1 MTTSNEERLRDYL
14 RRVTADLHRTRQ
26 RLVEAESPDPEPI
39 AIVAMSCRYPGGVR
53 SPEDLWELV
62 HAGHEGISP
71 FPADRG
77 WDLSALY
84 HPDPDHPGTTYV
96 REGGFLHDA
105 ADFDAALFDISP
117 REALAMDPQQ
127 RLLLETS
134 WEAFERAGIDPVSLR
149 GSDTAVF
156 TGVTY
161 QDYRSRLRQVPEELR
176 GHLVTG
182 NTASVASGRVA
193 YTFGLEGPAV
203 TLDTACSSSLVA
215 LHWAAHALRSRECS
229 LALAGGVVVMAS
241 PEMFV
246 DFGRQRG
253 LSRDGRCRSFAADAG
268 GFGSAEGVGLLLL
281 ERLSDARRNG
291 HPVLALLRGSA
302 VNQDGAS
309 NGLTAPSGPAQER
322 VIGQALTDARLA
334 ASDVDAVEAHGTG
347 TQLGDP
353 IEARALLA
361 TYCRGR
367 ERPLWVGSVK
377 SNIGHTQAAAGA
389 AGVIKMVMALR
400 HRILP
405 RTLHADDPSPHVD
418 WSGKLALLTEH
429 VPWARDDG
437 RPRRAAVS
445 SFGVSGTNAHVI
457 LEEAGPEAAQ
467 APPATAPDLVPWVLS
482 GRTRDALRGQAVR
495 LARFLR
501 ATPDVPVADVGYNL
515 ATTRAVLEHRAVV
528 VGNGREELLRGLD
541 ALGTGTPTAHVVR
554 GAATATGRVA
564 LVFPGQGTQWTGMA
578 RELLATEPAFAARMA
593 QCAEAV
599 GEYVDWSVLDV
610 VRGAEGAPG
619 TDRVDVVQP
628 VLFSIMVSLAEVWRS
643 YGVVPEAVVGHSQG
657 EIAAACVAGALSLN
671 DAARVVV
678 TRSRALRRLCGR
690 GGMLSVVAPAAE
702 VSALLRP
709 WDGRLWVAAVN
720 GPAAVAVSGDA
731 DALHEFER
739 ELSRLGVL
747 RWRLAGVDF
756 AAHSAHVDDIRA
768 EIEAGLTGIA
778 PREGDIPF
786 YSTVDGARL
795 DATAL
800 DGEYWYRNLRH
811 VVRFEAAVRAL
822 IGDGF
827 TAFVESSAQPV
838 LTVGTQDTADAMGV
852 EIVAVGSLRRDQG
865 GPRRLLTSLADAH
878 VAGVRIDWT
887 RAFGDTPRP
896 HADLPTY
903 AFQRQRYWLAD
914 TAEPADAAGHGLDT
928 TGHPLLG
935 AALALPESDGV
946 VLTGRLST
954 RSHPWL
960 ADHTVF
966 GSVLVPGTAL
976 IDMAIRAGDEVGCG
990 HLRELTLEKPLM
1002 LAETAGVHIRV
1013 SVRAADE
1020 SGDRPLSVHSRPE
1033 DAPPGT
1039 GWTRHAVGAVTSSEP
1054 AEPAASVTQ
1063 WPPTGATPV
1072 DLDGFYDRL
1081 GNAGLGY
1088 GPAFRGLR
1096 AVWRLGDEIFA
1107 EAELPE
1113 NAEPRGFGLHPVL
1126 LDSVL
1131 QAVLPD
1137 LLDAGAAG
1145 TGPGQV
1151 RLPFS
1156 FAGVSL
1162 HAVGAGRVRARISP
1176 DGRGSAVVE
1185 VTDDAGQPVALARSL
1200 VTRAVTAGQL
1210 RGASDSL
1217 YQVRWTPVAAG
1228 PPYTGRCA
1236 ILGPDTLGLR
1246 AGLEAAGVQVDMC
1259 PGLDALGEAVPDVV
1273 VVPVDGRHGDTR
1285 TTLRATLE
1293 LAQRWLGDE
1302 ASGGSRLVV
1311 VTRGAV
1317 ATYAGEDVPDLAAA
1331 PTWGLLRTAQS
1342 EHPDRFV
1349 LIDVEDPEEA
1359 EDAEGS
1365 ENLDDTATDRGRA
1378 LADAVGSGEP
1388 QVAVRG
1394 GVPLAPRLVP
1404 AASAD
1409 RLTPPSDS
1417 RTWRLET
1424 ARTGT
1429 IGGLALVDH
1438 PRAREPLPAGHVR
1451 IALRAAG
1458 LNFRDVL
1465 ITLGMY
1471 PGEAVMGTEGAG
1483 IVLETAPG
1491 ITDLRPG
1498 DRVFGLLAEGAGP
1511 VVVVDRRTLAVMPD
1525 DWSFVQAASVPAA
1538 FLTAYYGLVD
1548 LAGLRPGQSVLVHAA
1563 AGGVGMAAV
1572 QLARHLGAEVFGT
1585 AGPTKWD
1592 VLRSSGLPERH
1603 IASSRTTGFEARFRE
1618 VTEGAGVDVVL
1629 NSLVRDL
1636 MDASLRLLPRG
1647 GRFLDMG
1654 KTDVRTPA
1662 DVAAAHPGVTYRAFD
1677 LLDAGPERIGQ
1688 MLAEIVELFEQ
1699 KALRHLPLTTYDIR
1713 RAPEAYRHMSQAR
1726 HIGKIVFTVPA
1737 ALDPQGTVLVTGGTG
1752 TLGRAMAR
1760 HLVTGHG
1767 ARRLMLVSRQGMR
1780 APGADDLATELTELG
1795 ADVAV
1800 TACDVTDRA
1809 ALADVLATVPAEHP
1823 LTAVVHTAGALDDG
1837 VVESLTPHR
1846 LDTVTRPKIDAA
1858 RHLHE
1863 LTRGAD
1869 LAFFALFS
1877 SAAGLLGAP
1886 GQGNY
1891 AAANTFL
1898 DALAHHR
1905 TAHGLPA
1912 VSLAWGLWSERSGL
1926 TGHLG
1931 AAELRR
1937 KAQRGV
1943 LGLSTEEGLALFDAA
1958 LGTGEPVTAPVRLDT
1973 TALRGSRLPMLQG
1986 VLGAPSRRA
1995 VRSAGD
2001 PDSLTRRLLRL
2012 PPGERHQTL
2021 VDLVRGHA
2029 AAVLGFAGPDEIAAR
2044 RGFQELG
2051 FDSLT
2056 GVELR
2061 NRLKAATGL
2070 RLPATLVFDHPS
2082 AFALGEFLHAQLV
2095 PDGHADARDVLA
2107 ALHGLEST
2115 LAGLPSDAA
2124 ARAQV
2129 MARLRALLSAENS
2142 APPVDGSDLDSATD
2156 DELFHM
2162 VDDQAGG

>member
-1 MTTSNEERLRDYL
+1 MTTSNEEKLRDYL

-26 RLVEAESPDPEPI
+26 RLLEAESQDREPI

-62 HAGHEGISP
+62 HAGREGISA

-84 HPDPDHPGTTYV
+84 HPDPDHLGTTYV

-105 ADFDAALFDISP
+105 ADFDAAFFDISP

-127 RLLLETS
+127 RLLLETT
-134 WEAFERAGIDPVSLR
+134 WEAFERAGIDPMSLR

-161 QDYRSRLRQVPEELR
+161 QDYSSRLHQVPDELR

-182 NTASVASGRVA
+182 NIASVASGRVA

-241 PEMFV
+241 PEMFLE
-246 DFGRQRG
+246 FGRQRG
-253 LSRDGRCRSFAADAG
+253 LSQDGRCRSFAADAG

-322 VIGQALTDARLA
+322 VIRQALTHARLA

-353 IEARALLA
+353 IEARSLLA
-361 TYCRGR
+361 TYGQER
-367 ERPLWVGSVK
+367 ERPLWLGSVK

-400 HRILP
+400 HGILP

-418 WSGKLALLTEH
+418 WSGKVALLTEH
-429 VPWARDDG
+429 VPWEQEDG

-457 LEEAGPEAAQ
+457 LEEAGPATEE
-467 APPATAPDLVPWVLS
+467 APPVNAPGLVPWVLS
-482 GRTRDALRGQAVR
+482 GGTQDALRDQAAR

-501 ATPDVPVADVGYNL
+501 AAPDVPVVDVAYNL

-528 VGNGREELLRGLD
+528 VGNDREELLRGLD
-541 ALGTGTPTAHVVR
+541 ALGTGAPAAHVVR

-578 RELLATEPAFAARMA
+578 RELLETEPVFAARMA
-593 QCAEAV
+593 ECAEAV
-599 GEYVDWSVLDV
+599 GEYTDWSVLDV
-610 VRGAEGAPG
+610 VRGTGGPPEA
-619 TDRVDVVQP
+619 DRVDVVQP
-628 VLFSIMVSLAEVWRS
+628 VLFSIMVSLADVWRS
-643 YGVVPEAVVGHSQG
+643 YGVVPAAVVGHSQG

-678 TRSRALRRLCGR
+678 MRSRALRRLCGR
-690 GGMLSVVAPAAE
+690 GGMLSVVAAASD
-702 VSALLRP
+702 VTAMLRP
-709 WDGRLWVAAVN
+709 WDGRLWVAVVN

-731 DALHEFER
+731 DALDEFER
-739 ELSRLGVL
+739 ELSRRGVL

-768 EIEAGLTGIA
+768 EIEAGLTGIT
-778 PREGDIPF
+778 PRESEIPF

-795 DATAL
+795 EDTTAL
-800 DGEYWYRNLRH
+800 DAEYWYRNLRH
-811 VVRFEAAVRAL
+811 VVRFEPAVRAL
-822 IGDGF
+822 IGDGH
-827 TAFVESSAQPV
+827 TAFVESSTHPV
-838 LTVGTQDTADAMGV
+838 LTVGMQDTADALDV
-852 EIVAVGSLRRDQG
+852 EIAAVGSLRRDDG

-896 HADLPTY
+896 HVDLPTY
-903 AFQRQRYWLAD
+903 AFQRQRYWLAN

-928 TGHPLLG
+928 TGHPLLT
-935 AALALPESDGV
+935 AALPVPESDGV
-946 VLTGRLST
+946 VFVGRLSPG
-954 RSHPWL
+954 SQPWL

-966 GSVLVPGTAL
+966 GSVLVPGTVL

-1002 LAETAGVHIRV
+1002 LPETAGVGIRV
-1013 SVRAADE
+1013 SVEAEDE
-1020 SGDRPLSVHSRPE
+1020 SGDRALSVHSRPE

-1039 GWTRHAVGAVTSSEP
+1039 EWTRHAVGALTSSES
-1054 AEPAASVTQ
+1054 AEPAAAVTE
-1063 WPPTGATPV
+1063 WPPTGATAV
-1072 DLDGFYDRL
+1072 DLDGFYERL
-1081 GNAGLGY
+1081 GDVGLGY

-1096 AVWRLGDEIFA
+1096 AVWRLGDEILA
-1107 EAELPE
+1107 EVELPE
-1113 NAEPRGFGLHPVL
+1113 NAETRGFGLHPVL

-1131 QAVLPD
+1131 QALLPG
-1137 LLDAGAAG
+1137 LLDSGAAG

-1156 FAGVSL
+1156 FAGVDL

-1176 DGRGSAVVE
+1176 DGAGSVAVE
-1185 VTDDAGQPVALARSL
+1185 VTDDSGQPVASVRSF

-1210 RGASDSL
+1210 GVAGDSL
-1217 YQVRWTPVAAG
+1217 HRVVWTPVVAG
-1228 PPYTGRCA
+1228 RPYAGRCA
-1236 ILGPDTLGLR
+1236 VLGTDPLGLR
-1246 AGLEAAGVQVDMC
+1246 VGLEAAGAQVDVC
-1259 PGLDALGEAVPDVV
+1259 SVPDALGEVVPDVV
-1273 VVPVDGRHGDTR
+1273 IVPVDGRDGDTA
-1285 TTLRATLE
+1285 TTLRETLE
-1293 LAQRWLGDE
+1293 LAQRWLADE
-1302 ASGGSRLVV
+1302 ASAGSRLAV
-1311 VTRGAV
+1311 VTRGAI
-1317 ATYAGEDVPDLAAA
+1317 ATHDGEDVPDLAAA
-1331 PTWGLLRTAQS
+1331 PAWGLLRTAQS

-1349 LIDVEDPEEA
+1349 LIDAETDTEDAWDPE
-1359 EDAEGS
+1359 S
-1365 ENLDDTATDRGRA
+1365 LDDPATARGRA
-1378 LADAVGSGEP
+1378 LADALGSGEP

-1394 GVPLAPRLVP
+1394 GVLLAPRLVRT
-1404 AASAD
+1404 ASAD
-1409 RLTPPSDS
+1409 RLTPPSGS
-1417 RTWRLET
+1417 STWCLDT

-1429 IGGLALVDH
+1429 IGGLTLVDH
-1438 PRAREPLPAGHVR
+1438 PQAREPLPAGYVR

-1471 PGEAVMGTEGAG
+1471 PGDAVMGTEGAG
-1483 IVLETAPG
+1483 IVLETAPD

-1498 DRVFGLLAEGAGP
+1498 DRVFGLLAGCAGP

-1548 LAGLRPGQSVLVHAA
+1548 LADLRPGESVLVHAA

-1572 QLARHLGAEVFGT
+1572 QLAVHLGAEVYGT

-1592 VLRSSGLPERH
+1592 VLRSSGLAERH
-1603 IASSRTTGFEARFRE
+1603 IASSRTSEFEGRFHD
-1618 VTEGAGVDVVL
+1618 VTDGAGMDVVL

-1654 KTDVRTPA
+1654 KTDIRTSA

-1677 LLDAGPERIGQ
+1677 LLDAGPERIG
-1688 MLAEIVELFEQ
+1688 EILGEIAELFA
-1699 KALRHLPLTTYDIR
+1699 KGALRHLPLTTYDIR
-1713 RAPEAYRHMSQAR
+1713 RAPEAYRYMSQAR

-1752 TLGRAMAR
+1752 TLGRATAR

-1780 APGADDLATELTELG
+1780 APGADDLVVELKQLG
-1795 ADVAV
+1795 ADVSV

-1837 VVESLTPHR
+1837 VIESLTPKR
-1846 LDTVTRPKIDAA
+1846 LATVTRPKLDAA
-1858 RHLHE
+1858 LHLHE

-1869 LAFFALFS
+1869 LAVFALYS
-1877 SAAGLLGAP
+1877 SVAGLLGAP

-1905 TAHGLPA
+1905 TAQGLPA

-1926 TGHLG
+1926 TSHLD

-1958 LGTGEPVTAPVRLDT
+1958 LTTGEPMTAPVRLDT

-1986 VLGAPSRRA
+1986 VLGAPARRA

-2001 PDSLTRRLLRL
+2001 PQSLTRRLLQL
-2012 PPGERHQTL
+2012 PPGERRQTL

-2029 AAVLGFAGPDEIAAR
+2029 AAVLGFAGPDGIKAR

-2061 NRLKAATGL
+2061 NRLKTATGL
-2070 RLPATLVFDHPS
+2070 RLPATLVFDYPS
-2082 AFALGEFLHAQLV
+2082 PFALGDFLHTQIV
-2095 PDGHADARDVLA
+2095 PDGRADGQAALA
-2107 ALHGLEST
+2107 ALHGMETT
-2115 LAGLPSDAA
+2115 LAGLAA
-2124 ARAQV
+2124 DTPARAQV
-2129 MARLRALLSAENS
+2129 MARLRALVSAETGGLP
-2142 APPVDGSDLDSATD
+2142 ADGGDLDSATD
-2156 DELFHM
+2156 DELFRM
-2162 VDDQAGG
+2162 VDDPAGG

>member
-1 MTTSNEERLRDYL
+1 MSTSNEEKLRDCL
-14 RRVTADLHRTRQ
+14 RRVTADLHRTRR
-26 RLVEAESPDPEPI
+26 RLLESEPGDREPI

-62 HAGHEGISP
+62 HAGREGISP

-105 ADFDAALFDISP
+105 VEFDAAFFDMSP

-134 WEAFERAGIDPVSLR
+134 WEAFERAGIDPGSLR

-156 TGVTY
+156 TGVTH
-161 QDYRSRLRQVPEELR
+161 QDYRSRLRQAPDEIR

-182 NTASVASGRVA
+182 NNASAASGRVA

-229 LALAGGVVVMAS
+229 LALAGGVVVMSS

-246 DFGRQRG
+246 EFGRRRG
-253 LSRDGRCRSFAADAG
+253 LSRDGRCRSFAADAD

-291 HPVLALLRGSA
+291 HPVLALVRGSA
-302 VNQDGAS
+302 VNQNGAS

-322 VIGQALTDARLA
+322 VIRQALTDARLA
-334 ASDVDAVEAHGTG
+334 ASDVDAVEAHGIG
-347 TQLGDP
+347 THLGDP
-353 IEARALLA
+353 IEAQALLA
-361 TYCRGR
+361 TYGQGR
-367 ERPLWVGSVK
+367 ERPLWLGSVK
-377 SNIGHTQAAAGA
+377 SNIGHAQAAAGA
-389 AGVIKMVMALR
+389 AGVIKMVMALK
-400 HRILP
+400 HGILP

-418 WSGKLALLTEH
+418 WSGNLALLTEH

-457 LEEAGPEAAQ
+457 LEEAGPEVAGAR
-467 APPATAPDLVPWVLS
+467 PAAPDLVPWVLS
-482 GRTRDALRGQAVR
+482 GRTQDALRDQAVR
-495 LARFLR
+495 MARSLR
-501 ATPDVPVADVGYNL
+501 ATPDVPVADVAYNL

-528 VGNGREELLRGLD
+528 VGNDPAELLRGLD
-541 ALGTGTPTAHVVR
+541 ALATGTPAAHVVR
-554 GAATATGRVA
+554 GAATTTGRVA

-578 RELLATEPAFAARMA
+578 RELLETEPVFAARMA
-593 QCAEAV
+593 ECAEAV
-599 GEYVDWSVLDV
+599 GGYADWSVLDV
-610 VRGAEGAPG
+610 VRGTEGAPG
-619 TDRVDVVQP
+619 ADRVDVVQP
-628 VLFSIMVSLAEVWRS
+628 VLFSIMVSLADVWRS

-657 EIAAACVAGALSLN
+657 EIAAACVAGALSLS

-678 TRSRALRRLCGR
+678 VRSRALRRLCGR
-690 GGMLSVVAPAAE
+690 GGMLSVVAPAPDVTAM
-702 VSALLRP
+702 LQP

-720 GPAAVAVSGDA
+720 GPTAVAVAGDA
-731 DALHEFER
+731 DALDEFER
-739 ELSRLGVL
+739 ELSRRGLM
-747 RWRLAGVDF
+747 RRRLAGVDF

-768 EIEAGLTGIA
+768 EIEAGLTGIT
-778 PREGDIPF
+778 PRESDIPF

-795 DATAL
+795 DTTAL
-800 DGEYWYRNLRH
+800 DAEYWYRNLRH
-811 VVRFEAAVRAL
+811 VVRFEPAVRTL

-827 TAFVESSAQPV
+827 TAFVESSAHPV
-838 LTVGTQDTADAMGV
+838 LTVGMQDTAHALGV
-852 EIVAVGSLRRDQG
+852 EIAAVGSLRRDEG
-865 GPRRLLTSLADAH
+865 GLRRLLISLADAH

-896 HADLPTY
+896 HVDLPTY
-903 AFQRQRYWLAD
+903 PFQRQRYWPAN
-914 TAEPADAAGHGLDT
+914 TAEPADAAGHGLDA

-935 AALALPESDGV
+935 AALALPESGGV
-946 VLTGRLST
+946 VLTGRLSQ

-990 HLRELTLEKPLM
+990 HLRELTLETPLM
-1002 LAETAGVHIRV
+1002 LPETAGVHVRV
-1013 SVRAADE
+1013 SVKAADE
-1020 SGDRPLSVHSRPE
+1020 SGDRALGIHSRPG
-1033 DAPPGT
+1033 DAPPGI
-1039 GWTRHAVGAVTSSEP
+1039 GWTRHAVGALRPSEA
-1054 AEPAASVTQ
+1054 AEPTAAVTE

-1072 DLDGFYDRL
+1072 NLDGFYDRL
-1081 GNAGLGY
+1081 SEVGLGY
-1088 GPAFRGLR
+1088 GAAFRGLR
-1096 AVWRLGDEIFA
+1096 AVWRHGDEILA
-1107 EAELPE
+1107 EAQLPE
-1113 NAEPRGFGLHPVL
+1113 HAETGGFGLHPVL

-1131 QAVLPD
+1131 QALLPD
-1137 LLDAGAAG
+1137 LLDRGSAES
-1145 TGPGQV
+1145 GPGQI

-1176 DGRGSAVVE
+1176 DGPGAVAVE
-1185 VTDDAGQPVALARSL
+1185 VTDDAGQPVASARSL
-1200 VTRAVTAGQL
+1200 VTRAVTAGHL
-1210 RGASDSL
+1210 GGVNDSL
-1217 YQVRWTPVAAG
+1217 YRVEWTPVAAG
-1228 PPYTGRCA
+1228 PPYSGRCA
-1236 ILGPDTLGLR
+1236 VLGTDTLGLR
-1246 AGLEAAGVQVDMC
+1246 AGLEAAGAAVDVGT
-1259 PGLDALGEAVPDVV
+1259 GLDALGEGVPDVV
-1273 VVPVDGRHGDTR
+1273 IVTVDGRDGDTHR
-1285 TTLRATLE
+1285 TLHKTLE
-1293 LAQRWLGDE
+1293 LAQWWLADE
-1302 ASGGSRLVV
+1302 AFAGSRLVV
-1311 VTRGAV
+1311 LTRGAV
-1317 ATYAGEDVPDLAAA
+1317 ATHGGEDVPDLNAA

-1342 EHPDRFV
+1342 EHPGRFV
-1349 LIDVEDPEEA
+1349 LVDM
-1359 EDAEGS
+1359 EDAEDR
-1365 ENLDDTATDRGRA
+1365 ENLDGTVTDRGRA
-1378 LADAVGSGEP
+1378 LAGAVGSGEP

-1394 GVPLAPRLVP
+1394 GVLLAPRLVR

-1409 RLTPPSDS
+1409 RLTPPSGS

-1424 ARTGT
+1424 VRAGT
-1429 IGGLALVDH
+1429 MGRLALADH

-1465 ITLGMY
+1465 STLGMCD
-1471 PGEAVMGTEGAG
+1471 GAVMGTEGAG
-1483 IVLETAPG
+1483 VVLEAAPD

-1498 DRVFGLLAEGAGP
+1498 DRVFGLLAGGAGP

-1525 DWSFVQAASVPAA
+1525 DWSFVEAASVPAA

-1548 LAGLRPGQSVLVHAA
+1548 LAGLQPGESVLVHAA

-1585 AGPTKWD
+1585 ADPAKWD
-1592 VLRSSGLPERH
+1592 VLRSSGLAERH
-1603 IASSRTTGFEARFRE
+1603 IASSRTTDFEARFRE

-1636 MDASLRLLPRG
+1636 VDASLRLLPRG

-1654 KTDVRTPA
+1654 RTDIRTPA

-1677 LLDAGPERIGQ
+1677 LLEGGPQRIGQ
-1688 MLAEIVELFEQ
+1688 MLGEIVGLFE
-1699 KALRHLPLTTYDIR
+1699 KGALRHLPLTTYDIR
-1713 RAPEAYRHMSQAR
+1713 RAPEAYRYMSQAR
-1726 HIGKIVFTVPA
+1726 HIGKIVFTIPA

-1767 ARRLMLVSRQGMR
+1767 VRRLVLVSRQGMR
-1780 APGADDLATELTELG
+1780 APGAHALAAELTMRG
-1795 ADVAV
+1795 GDVSV
-1800 TACDVTDRA
+1800 RACDVTDRA
-1809 ALADVLATVPAEHP
+1809 ALADVLAAVHADHP

-1837 VVESLTPHR
+1837 VIESLTPQR
-1846 LDTVTRPKIDAA
+1846 LDTVTGPKLDAA

-1863 LTRGAD
+1863 LTRGAN
-1869 LAFFALFS
+1869 LAVFALFS

-1905 TAHGLPA
+1905 TAHGLPS
-1912 VSLAWGLWSERSGL
+1912 VSLAWGPWSERSGL
-1926 TGHLG
+1926 TSHLG
-1931 AAELRR
+1931 DAALRR
-1937 KAQRGV
+1937 KARRGV

-1958 LGTGEPVTAPVRLDT
+1958 LGTGEPVAVPVRFDT
-1973 TALRGSRLPMLQG
+1973 TALRGSRLPLLHG
-1986 VLGAPSRRA
+1986 VLGTPIGRA
-1995 VRSAGD
+1995 VRSTGD
-2001 PDSLTRRLLRL
+2001 PRSLTRRLLPL
-2012 PPGERHQTL
+2012 PPGERHQAL

-2029 AAVLGFAGPDEIAAR
+2029 AAVLGVAGPDEITAR
-2044 RGFQELG
+2044 RGIQELG

-2070 RLPATLVFDHPS
+2070 HLSATVVFDYPS

-2095 PDGHADARDVLA
+2095 PDGEADPQGVFAV
-2107 ALHGLEST
+2107 LHGLESA
-2115 LAGLPSDAA
+2115 LAGLASDSP
-2124 ARAQV
+2124 ARARV
-2129 MARLRALLSAENS
+2129 MARLKTLASAEDGAPPADGRAL
-2142 APPVDGSDLDSATD
+2142 DTATD
-2156 DELFHM
+2156 DALFHM
-2162 VDDQAGG
+2162 VDDQAGV

>member
-1 MTTSNEERLRDYL
+1 MTTSNEEKLRDYL
-14 RRVTADLHRTRQ
+14 RRVTADLDRTRR
-26 RLVEAESPDPEPI
+26 RLLEAESGDREPI
-39 AIVAMSCRYPGGVR
+39 AIVSMSCRYPGGVR

-62 HAGHEGISP
+62 HAGREGISP

-77 WDLSALY
+77 WDLPALY
-84 HPDPDHPGTTYV
+84 DPDPGHPGTTYV

-105 ADFDAALFDISP
+105 ADFDAGLFDISP

-127 RLLLETS
+127 RLLLETT
-134 WEAFERAGIDPVSLR
+134 WEAFERAGIDPLSLR

-161 QDYRSRLRQVPEELR
+161 QDYWSRLRQVPDELR

-182 NTASVASGRVA
+182 NIASAASGRVA

-215 LHWAAHALRSRECS
+215 LHWAARALRSRECS

-246 DFGRQRG
+246 EFGRQRG
-253 LSRDGRCRSFAADAG
+253 LSQDGRCRSFAADAG

-309 NGLTAPSGPAQER
+309 NGFTAPSGPAQER
-322 VIGQALTDARLA
+322 VIRQALTDARLA

-361 TYCRGR
+361 TYGQGR
-367 ERPLWVGSVK
+367 QRPLWLGSVK

-389 AGVIKMVMALR
+389 AGVIKTVMALR
-400 HRILP
+400 HGVLP

-418 WSGKLALLTEH
+418 WSGNLALLTEH

-445 SFGVSGTNAHVI
+445 SFGVTGTNSHVI
-457 LEEAGPEAAQ
+457 LEEAGAEVEE

-482 GRTRDALRGQAVR
+482 GKTQNALRDQAVR
-495 LARFLR
+495 MARFLR
-501 ATPDVPVADVGYNL
+501 ATPDVRVADAAYNL

-528 VGNGREELLRGLD
+528 VGNDREELLSGLD
-541 ALGTGTPTAHVVR
+541 ALGTGTPAAHVMR

-578 RELLATEPAFAARMA
+578 RELLDTEPVFAARMA

-599 GEYVDWSVLDV
+599 GEYADWSVLDV
-610 VRGAEGAPG
+610 VRGIEGTPG
-619 TDRVDVVQP
+619 ADQVDVVQP
-628 VLFSIMVSLAEVWRS
+628 VLFSIMVSLADVWRS

-657 EIAAACVAGALSLN
+657 EIAAACVAGALSLS

-678 TRSRALRRLCGR
+678 MRSRALRRLCGR

-702 VSALLRP
+702 VTALLRP

-731 DALHEFER
+731 DALDEFER
-739 ELSRLGVL
+739 ELSRRGVL

-768 EIEAGLTGIA
+768 EIEAGLTGIT
-778 PREGDIPF
+778 PRESDIPF

-795 DATAL
+795 DTTAL
-800 DGEYWYRNLRH
+800 DAGYWYRNLRH
-811 VVRFEAAVRAL
+811 VVRFETAVRAL

-827 TAFVESSAQPV
+827 TAFVESSAHPV
-838 LTVGTQDTADAMGV
+838 LTVGMQDTADALGV
-852 EIVAVGSLRRDQG
+852 EIAAVSSLRRDEG
-865 GPRRLLTSLADAH
+865 GLRRLLTSLADAH

-887 RAFGDTPRP
+887 RAFGGAPRP
-896 HADLPTY
+896 HVDLPTY
-903 AFQRQRYWLAD
+903 AFQRQRYWLTN

-946 VLTGRLST
+946 VLTGRLSP

-966 GSVLVPGTAL
+966 GTALVPGSAL

-990 HLRELTLEKPLM
+990 HLRELTLEKPLV
-1002 LAETAGVHIRV
+1002 LPETAGVHVRV
-1013 SVRAADE
+1013 SVEAADE
-1020 SGDRPLSVHSRPE
+1020 SGDRALGVHSRPE

-1039 GWTRHAVGAVTSSEP
+1039 GWSRHAVGTLTPSDPAV
-1054 AEPAASVTQ
+1054 PAAAVTQ
-1063 WPPTGATPV
+1063 WPPAGATPL

-1081 GNAGLGY
+1081 GDVGLGY

-1096 AVWRLGDEIFA
+1096 AVWRHGDEILA
-1107 EAELPE
+1107 EAELPK
-1113 NAEPRGFGLHPVL
+1113 NADTGGFGLHPVL
-1126 LDSVL
+1126 LDCVL
-1131 QAVLPD
+1131 QALLPD
-1137 LLDAGAAG
+1137 LLEQGLAG
-1145 TGPGQV
+1145 TGQV

-1162 HAVGAGRVRARISP
+1162 HAIGAGRVRARISP
-1176 DGRGSAVVE
+1176 DGPGAVAVE
-1185 VTDDAGQPVALARSL
+1185 VTDDAGQPVASARSL
-1200 VTRAVTAGQL
+1200 VTRAVTTGQL
-1210 RGASDSL
+1210 GAANDSL
-1217 YQVRWTPVAAG
+1217 YRVRWTPVAAG
-1228 PPYTGRCA
+1228 PPYSGRCA
-1236 ILGPDTLGLR
+1236 VLGTDALGLR
-1246 AGLEAAGVQVDMC
+1246 AGLEAAGAQVDVC
-1259 PGLDALGEAVPDVV
+1259 SGLDALGEAVPEVV
-1273 VVPVDGRHGDTR
+1273 IAPVDGRDGDTR
-1285 TTLRATLE
+1285 TTLRETLE
-1293 LAQRWLGDE
+1293 LAQRWLADE
-1302 ASGGSRLVV
+1302 ASAGSRLVV
-1311 VTRGAV
+1311 LTRGAV
-1317 ATYAGEDVPDLAAA
+1317 ATRDGEDVPGLAAA
-1331 PTWGLLRTAQS
+1331 PAWGLLRTAQS

-1349 LIDVEDPEEA
+1349 LVDVEAPE
-1359 EDAEGS
+1359 D
-1365 ENLDDTATDRGRA
+1365 LDGAATDRGRA

-1394 GVPLAPRLVP
+1394 GVLLAPRLVR
-1404 AASAD
+1404 AAPAD
-1409 RLTPPSDS
+1409 RLAPPSDS

-1429 IGGLALVDH
+1429 IDGLALVDH
-1438 PRAREPLPAGHVR
+1438 PQAREPLPAGHVR

-1483 IVLETAPG
+1483 VVLEAAPD

-1498 DRVFGLLAEGAGP
+1498 DRVFGLMAGGAGP

-1548 LAGLRPGQSVLVHAA
+1548 LAGLRQGESVLVHAA

-1585 AGPTKWD
+1585 AGPAKWD
-1592 VLRSSGLPERH
+1592 VLRSAGLSERH
-1603 IASSRTTGFEARFRE
+1603 LASSRTADFEARFRD

-1654 KTDVRTPA
+1654 KTDIRPPA

-1688 MLAEIVELFEQ
+1688 ILGEIVELFE
-1699 KALRHLPLTTYDIR
+1699 KGALRHLPLTTYDIR
-1713 RAPEAYRHMSQAR
+1713 RAPEAYRYMSQAR

-1767 ARRLMLVSRQGMR
+1767 ARRLLLVSRQGMR
-1780 APGADDLATELTELG
+1780 APGADALAAELTELG
-1795 ADVAV
+1795 ADVSV
-1800 TACDVTDRA
+1800 TACDVADRA
-1809 ALADVLATVPAEHP
+1809 ALADVLAAVPADHP

-1837 VVESLTPHR
+1837 VIESLSPRR
-1846 LDTVTRPKIDAA
+1846 LDTVTRPKLDAA

-1869 LAFFALFS
+1869 LAVFALFS
-1877 SAAGLLGAP
+1877 SVAGLLGAS

-1926 TGHLG
+1926 TSHLG
-1931 AAELRR
+1931 EAELRR

-1943 LGLSTEEGLALFDAA
+1943 LGLSTGEGLALFDAA
-1958 LGTGEPVTAPVRLDT
+1958 LRTGEPVTAPVRLDT
-1973 TALRGSRLPMLQG
+1973 AALRGSPFPMLRG
-1986 VLGAPSRRA
+1986 VLGTPARRA
-1995 VRSAGD
+1995 VRSTGD
-2001 PDSLTRRLLRL
+2001 PHSLARRLLQL

-2029 AAVLGFAGPDEIAAR
+2029 AAVLGFAGPDEIKAR
-2044 RGFQELG
+2044 RGFQEQG

-2061 NRLKAATGL
+2061 NRLKEATGL

-2095 PDGHADARDVLA
+2095 PDGRADAQDVLA
-2107 ALHGLEST
+2107 ALHGLENGLT
-2115 LAGLPSDAA
+2115 GLAPDAP

-2129 MARLRALLSAENS
+2129 MARLKALVSDEDDI
-2142 APPVDGSDLDSATD
+2142 PPADGSDLDSATD

-2162 VDDQAGG
+2162 VDDQAGV